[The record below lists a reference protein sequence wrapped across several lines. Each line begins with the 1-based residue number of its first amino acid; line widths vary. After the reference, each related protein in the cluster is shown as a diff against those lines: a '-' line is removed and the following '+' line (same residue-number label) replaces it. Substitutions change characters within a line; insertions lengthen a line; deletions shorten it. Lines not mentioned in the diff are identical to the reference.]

1 MEFGRAWHC
10 LFVGENKTGEGELSR
25 RGWRWRLKREVEVK
39 KGRENCQEEQGKLRG
54 EETGG
59 KAESVWGKRGR
70 SEQEARAIL
79 SSGGILLQEKLGNS
93 SCWALRG
100 ESPAREQTKSCQG
113 CLGATTNCFCCS
125 GGSFA
130 FLSYAYF

>member
-79 SSGGILLQEKLGNS
+79 SSGGILLQEKLGADQELS
-93 SCWALRG
+93 GMPWCHHKLLLLQWRVVCISLLCIFLRVCDHLIN
-100 ESPAREQTKSCQG
+100 PAV
-113 CLGATTNCFCCS
+113 
-125 GGSFA
+125 
-130 FLSYAYF
+130 